1 MPFVKVKETA
11 VHYACTGRDKG
22 TVLLFC
28 HGSGGSS
35 RHWAFQLEGLKNFGQ
50 VIAVDLPGHGHSEG
64 DPADAVEV
72 YREFLLAFCNTLG
85 LEKTVLG
92 GHSMGGAVV
101 IDFALQYPERVEKLI
116 LIGTGGRLRV
126 APAVLETFS
135 SGRVSPSLFSFAF
148 GPLAEARLQEE
159 AQRQM
164 METPAAVYAAD
175 FTACD
180 RFDRL
185 DRLPEIEA
193 PTLIICGTEDRLT
206 PVKYSRYLH
215 QTIPRSQLV
224 ELEGAGHMVMLE
236 APEQVNRAIAVF
248 LQEDAN

>member
-1 MPFVKVKETA
+1 
-11 VHYACTGRDKG
+11 
-22 TVLLFC
+22 
-28 HGSGGSS
+28 
-35 RHWAFQLEGLKNFGQ
+35 
-50 VIAVDLPGHGHSEG
+50 
-64 DPADAVEV
+64 
-72 YREFLLAFCNTLG
+72 
-85 LEKTVLG
+85 
-92 GHSMGGAVV
+92 
-101 IDFALQYPERVEKLI
+101 
-116 LIGTGGRLRV
+116 
-126 APAVLETFS
+126 
-135 SGRVSPSLFSFAF
+135 
-148 GPLAEARLQEE
+148 
-159 AQRQM
+159 QM